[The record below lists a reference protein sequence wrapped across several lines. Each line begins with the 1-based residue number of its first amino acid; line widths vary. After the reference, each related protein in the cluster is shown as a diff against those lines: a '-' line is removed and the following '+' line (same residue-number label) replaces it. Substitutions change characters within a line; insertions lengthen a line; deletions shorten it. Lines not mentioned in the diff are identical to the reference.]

1 MPAFEKNALATVRVD
16 HHPMNDI
23 DLQALT
29 APKKAR
35 VEIIPLID
43 VIFFLLA
50 TFVLFTLSLNKIA
63 GIETPLP
70 KADGKIDLIDQT
82 VYIQASTTGTFYWK
96 EGRQSTPELISAA
109 EIPPRLADYRRRVRD
124 ARVLIRGDDKAKFGA
139 TVNVLDAV
147 RKAGIAKVSVETAV
161 VATGH

>member
-1 MPAFEKNALATVRVD
+1 
-16 HHPMNDI
+16 MNDI

-63 GIETPLP
+63 AIDTPLP
-70 KADGKIDLIDQT
+70 VGDGGERELHDTT
-82 VYIQASTTGTFYWK
+82 VYIQASATGTFYWK
-96 EGRQSTPELISAA
+96 EGRQNTSELISAA
-109 EIPPRLADYRRRVRD
+109 EIAPRLADYRRRVSN

-139 TVNVLDAV
+139 TVSVLDAV
-147 RKAGIAKVSVETAV
+147 RKAGIAKVSMETAV
-161 VATGH
+161 